1 MSLNWGG
8 GSHIS
13 FTWTAGD
20 VLVLPMAAVTHT
32 VTDEVRTDADVGV
45 TLKAASTAESLSVLE
60 SRDDEREAVVGG
72 APAVCVVAE
81 CHVVGPGDDEPI
93 AAHRAGL
100 RVAGYVSL
108 EQGKVASDDSVTDF

>member
-1 MSLNWGG
+1 MEVNPIYQRRISCIEFIKSLNWGG

-45 TLKAASTAESLSVLE
+45 TLKRISTAERL
-60 SRDDEREAVVGG
+60 
-72 APAVCVVAE
+72 
-81 CHVVGPGDDEPI
+81 
-93 AAHRAGL
+93 
-100 RVAGYVSL
+100 
-108 EQGKVASDDSVTDF
+108 

>member
-60 SRDDEREAVVGG
+60 SRDDEREPVVGG
-72 APAVCVVAE
+72 APAVCVVSE

-100 RVAGYVSL
+100 
-108 EQGKVASDDSVTDF
+108 